1 MSVIWQQTT
10 HGVPRRR
17 GKANRLLARLFIYA
31 AIIVGVLAGGYLA
44 LIAANV
50 QLSREVWQMYE
61 ELADVRRESE
71 FIRTDIA
78 KASSIPVLQKRSV
91 ELGYRPVDA
100 DSVDYINVGSQ

>member
-10 HGVPRRR
+10 HGVPRKR
-17 GKANRLLARLFIYA
+17 GKANRVLARLFIYV
-31 AIIVGVLAGGYLA
+31 AIVLTVLAGCYLA

-50 QLSREVWQMYE
+50 RLSREVWYTYE
-61 ELADVRRESE
+61 ELSEVRRKSE

-91 ELGYRPVDA
+91 ELGYDPANEVE
-100 DSVDYINVGSQ
+100 YINVGNP

>member
-17 GKANRLLARLFIYA
+17 GKANRVLARLFIYGT
-31 AIIVGVLAGGYLA
+31 IVLTILAGGYLT

-50 QLSREVWQMYE
+50 RLSREVWQMYE
-61 ELADVRRESE
+61 ELTDVRRDSE
-71 FIRTDIA
+71 VIRTDIA

-91 ELGYRPVDA
+91 ELGYSPADA
-100 DSVDYINVGSQ
+100 VEYINVGSP